1 MKVLA
6 ALALI
11 LIILAQSFTDGF
23 CGYLGNLKKWGNSI
37 QVCGLRDASAS
48 KIIDS
53 RVMPHISFNILSFF
67 ISVVIGDV
75 DLIILSR
82 PNRLF

>member
-11 LIILAQSFTDGF
+11 FIILAQSFTDGF

-37 QVCGLRDASAS
+37 HLCGLRDASAS
-48 KIIDS
+48 K
-53 RVMPHISFNILSFF
+53 NG
-67 ISVVIGDV
+67 GDMSPAS
-75 DLIILSR
+75 LAFRMCGYR
-82 PNRLF
+82 PGNTDQ

>member
-1 MKVLA
+1 M
-6 ALALI
+6 I
-11 LIILAQSFTDGF
+11 LTQSYIILTDGF

-53 RVMPHISFNILSFF
+53 RVMPHISFNIFSFF